1 MGSLESDRTERL
13 HFHFSLSCSG
23 EGNGNPLQCSCL
35 ESPRDGKP
43 GGLPSMGSHRVGHDW
58 SNLAAAAAMD
68 VEWYLNV
75 VLINN
80 FPIIRDV
87 EHLFCTLVDH
97 LCIFG
102 EMFIQDLCSF
112 LNHAICVLLL
122 SFESVLYI
130 LNINPLIDIWF
141 ANLFSYSVDCPLVL
155 LIMYFCVLLLLCA
168 EIFNSDVAQ
177 FICFFL
183 CYLCF

>member
-1 MGSLESDRTERL
+1 M
-13 HFHFSLSCSG
+13 
-23 EGNGNPLQCSCL
+23 
-35 ESPRDGKP
+35 
-43 GGLPSMGSHRVGHDW
+43 
-58 SNLAAAAAMD
+58 
-68 VEWYLNV
+68 

-130 LNINPLIDIWF
+130 LNINPLIDI
-141 ANLFSYSVDCPLVL
+141 
-155 LIMYFCVLLLLCA
+155 
-168 EIFNSDVAQ
+168 
-177 FICFFL
+177 
-183 CYLCF
+183 